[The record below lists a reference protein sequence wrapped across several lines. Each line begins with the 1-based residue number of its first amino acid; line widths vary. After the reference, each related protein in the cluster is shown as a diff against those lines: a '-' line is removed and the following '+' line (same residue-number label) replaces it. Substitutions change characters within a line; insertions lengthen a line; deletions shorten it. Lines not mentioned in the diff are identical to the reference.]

1 MLLINICFADIA
13 GCNLSR
19 FFHFYVKKLN
29 EIKQEIRKST
39 YFVFHSHKIQKV
51 ISTFFIPCFVGAV
64 RLCGNSCT
72 PSIITARRD
81 VASGDTVPVA
91 IHKWWVY
98 RASSALQHY
107 YHCWTCLRHSI
118 IPNIPKS
125 AWIWHWPS
133 HRNEISQVG
142 TAAIEGGRSCYWR
155 SLYCSHWRSWYC
167 SYRMSCH
174 HSAPQLLQRHFLPLT
189 MACWLS
195 VVSSCAVS
203 LDFRISVLF
212 GCVAIAAPPQL

>member
-1 MLLINICFADIA
+1 MKWTEKPCQSFPSKTHKQIMLLINICFRDIA

-81 VASGDTVPVA
+81 VASGDTVSVA

-118 IPNIPKS
+118 IPNIPTS

-133 HRNEISQVG
+133 HRKLAGIFRQF
-142 TAAIEGGRSCYWR
+142 
-155 SLYCSHWRSWYC
+155 
-167 SYRMSCH
+167 
-174 HSAPQLLQRHFLPLT
+174 FLEFPI
-189 MACWLS
+189 MDPMDCNW
-195 VVSSCAVS
+195 
-203 LDFRISVLF
+203 
-212 GCVAIAAPPQL
+212 